1 MCPSPRPFLKKPG
14 ERPPR
19 ISVDAFQRPLRIGA
33 LVALRAGLVVLAVFT
48 AGASPGARVAAVGDD
63 GQTVRLRVATWN
75 VENYLV
81 MNRIIDGRWTPDYPK
96 PESEKAALRRVLAD
110 LDADILA
117 LQEMGA
123 EPFLRELQRDLRL
136 EGLDYPHALLM
147 RGDDSVRR
155 VAVLSRVPPVR
166 AEGHADL
173 DFPYLHGRI
182 PMKRGLQEVHFETAG
197 VRWILFNV
205 HLKSRYTDYRD
216 DPRSHWRR
224 TAEARVAR
232 DAIRRRH
239 GESGTAYMVLGDFN
253 DSTRSAPLRRFLTV
267 GGRTLTVMLDAT
279 DVNGRRWTHHWARED
294 VYSRVD
300 YILVSPALLPHVAE
314 ERAWIFDHPDA
325 LAGSDHRP
333 VVTELVFPLPSP
345 GGGESAQ

>member
-1 MCPSPRPFLKKPG
+1 M
-14 ERPPR
+14 
-19 ISVDAFQRPLRIGA
+19 DAVQRPLRIRA
-33 LVALRAGLVVLAVFT
+33 LVSPSVGFFLLAVFAFG
-48 AGASPGARVAAVGDD
+48 AGGGAVVAAVGGD
-63 GQTVRLRVATWN
+63 GETLRLRVATWN

-81 MNRIIDGRWTPDYPK
+81 MNRIIDGRWRPDYPK

-117 LQEMGA
+117 LQEMGSA
-123 EPFLRELQRDLRL
+123 PFLRELQRDLRL

-147 RGDDSVRR
+147 QGDDLVRH
-155 VAVLSRVPPVR
+155 VAVLSRVPPVHV
-166 AEGHADL
+166 EGHADL

-205 HLKSRYTDYRD
+205 HLKSRHTDYRD

-253 DSTRSAPLRRFLTV
+253 DSTRGAPLRRFLTV

-279 DVNGRRWTHHWARED
+279 DRNGRRWTHHWARED
-294 VYSRVD
+294 VYSRAD
-300 YILVSPALLPHVAE
+300 YILVSPALLPHVVE
-314 ERAWIFDHPDA
+314 GRAWIFDHDDA
-325 LAGSDHRP
+325 LAASDHRP
-333 VVTELVFPLPSP
+333 VVTEIVFPLPF
-345 GGGESAQ
+345 GDGGETAQ